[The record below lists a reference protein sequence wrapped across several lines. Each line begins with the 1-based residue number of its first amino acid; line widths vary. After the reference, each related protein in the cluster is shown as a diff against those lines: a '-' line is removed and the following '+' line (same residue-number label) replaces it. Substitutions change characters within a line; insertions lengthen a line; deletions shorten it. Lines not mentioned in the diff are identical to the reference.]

1 MISIKNIKKSF
12 RSGDEEIQVL
22 KGATANFEDN
32 NLYSI
37 VGASGSGKS
46 TLLYILALL
55 ENRDEGEVLLNN
67 KPLPWVDIKFDKELS
82 EIRKKNFC
90 FIFQFFN
97 LMPTL
102 SIEENLELPYI
113 LLGRKDFNKEWM
125 DELLNKTGLF
135 DKKKKMVYQL
145 SGGEKQRVGIV
156 RAIMDQGD
164 VVFADEP
171 TGNLDKN
178 NTEIVS
184 KLLKSLAK
192 EYNKSVIMVTHDNE
206 VAKLSDRIFRLE
218 DGILQA
224 VHEVF

>member
-1 MISIKNIKKSF
+1 MISVKNIRKSF

-22 KGATANFEDN
+22 KGVTANFEVN

-46 TLLYILALL
+46 TLLYILSLL
-55 ENRDEGEVLLNN
+55 EDRDEGEVLLNDE
-67 KPLPWVDIKFDKELS
+67 PLPRVDIKFDKELS
-82 EIRKKNFC
+82 EIRKRNFS

-125 DELLNKTGLF
+125 DELLNKTGLY
-135 DKKKKMVYQL
+135 DKKKKIVYQL

-156 RAIMDQGD
+156 RAVMDQGD

-171 TGNLDKN
+171 TGNLDKK
-178 NTEIVS
+178 NTEVVS

-206 VAKLSDRIFRLE
+206 VAELSDRIFRLE
-218 DGILQA
+218 NGVLRI
-224 VHEVF
+224 VK

>member
-1 MISIKNIKKSF
+1 MISVKNIRKSF

-22 KGATANFEDN
+22 KGVTANFEAN

-46 TLLYILALL
+46 TLLYILSLL
-55 ENRDEGEVLLNN
+55 EDRDEGEILLNDE
-67 KPLPWVDIKFDKELS
+67 PLPRVDIKLDKELS
-82 EIRKKNFC
+82 EIRKRNFS

-125 DELLNKTGLF
+125 DELLNQTGLY
-135 DKKKKMVYQL
+135 DKKKKIVYQL

-156 RAIMDQGD
+156 RAVMDQGD

-171 TGNLDKN
+171 TGNLDKK
-178 NTEIVS
+178 NTEVVS

-206 VAKLSDRIFRLE
+206 VAELSDRIFRLE
-218 DGILQA
+218 NGVLRIIK
-224 VHEVF
+224 

>member
-1 MISIKNIKKSF
+1 MISVKNIRKSF

-22 KGATANFEDN
+22 KGVTANFEAN

-46 TLLYILALL
+46 TLLYILSLL
-55 ENRDEGEVLLNN
+55 EDRDEGEILLNDE
-67 KPLPWVDIKFDKELS
+67 PLPRVDIKLDKELS
-82 EIRKKNFC
+82 EIRKRNFS

-125 DELLNKTGLF
+125 DELLNKTGLY
-135 DKKKKMVYQL
+135 DKKKKIVYQL

-156 RAIMDQGD
+156 RAVMDQGD

-171 TGNLDKN
+171 TGNLDKK
-178 NTEIVS
+178 NTEVVS

-206 VAKLSDRIFRLE
+206 VAELSDRIFRLE
-218 DGILQA
+218 NGVLRIIK
-224 VHEVF
+224 

>member
-1 MISIKNIKKSF
+1 MISVKNIRKSF

-22 KGATANFEDN
+22 KGVTANFEAN

-46 TLLYILALL
+46 TLLYILSLL
-55 ENRDEGEVLLNN
+55 EDRDEGEILLNDE
-67 KPLPWVDIKFDKELS
+67 PLPRVDIKLDKELS
-82 EIRKKNFC
+82 EIRKRNFS

-125 DELLNKTGLF
+125 DELLNKTGLY
-135 DKKKKMVYQL
+135 DKKKKVVYQL

-156 RAIMDQGD
+156 RAVMDQGD

-171 TGNLDKN
+171 TGNLDKK
-178 NTEIVS
+178 NTEVVS

-206 VAKLSDRIFRLE
+206 VAELSDRIFRLE
-218 DGILQA
+218 NGVLRIIK
-224 VHEVF
+224 

>member
-1 MISIKNIKKSF
+1 MISAKNIRKSF

-22 KGATANFEDN
+22 KGVTANFEDN

-46 TLLYILALL
+46 TLLYILSLL
-55 ENRDEGEVLLNN
+55 ENRDEGDILLND
-67 KPLPWVDIKFDKELS
+67 KPLPRVDIKKDKELS

-125 DELLNKTGLF
+125 NELLNKTGLY
-135 DKKKKMVYQL
+135 DKRNKIVYQL

-156 RAIMDQGD
+156 RAIMDQGN

-171 TGNLDKN
+171 TGNLDKH

-184 KLLKSLAK
+184 ELLKSLAK
-192 EYNKSVIMVTHDNE
+192 DYSKTVIMVTHDNE
-206 VAKLSDRIFRLE
+206 VANVSDRIFKLE
-218 DGILQA
+218 DGILQI
-224 VHEVF
+224 VK